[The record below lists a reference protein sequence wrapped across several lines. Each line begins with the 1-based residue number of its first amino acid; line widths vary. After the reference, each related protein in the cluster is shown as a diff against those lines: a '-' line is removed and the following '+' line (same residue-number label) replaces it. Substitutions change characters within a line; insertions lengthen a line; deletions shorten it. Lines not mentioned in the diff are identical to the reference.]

1 MKKQIVIAA
10 ALSACF
16 HLGLLFG
23 FGDGTESN
31 GDNIVAVEDVGLTD
45 ATPPPPPPPA
55 VKGEE
60 ENEEQANEDVL
71 LPEDLLSSG
80 LADSPVSSVAID
92 ALTQVVKPEALRPPR
107 PDSLHV
113 GIPSGAQRNSA
124 AKARES
130 ITFTLK
136 DLDKVPQATYKVAPQ
151 YPFDLRS
158 ANIAGEVVMIL
169 YVDQRGRVV
178 DVDVVSATNPG
189 FINNAVEA
197 ARKWRFEPGM
207 RKGTAVSFKMQ
218 LPIKFNVPR

>member
-1 MKKQIVIAA
+1 MKKQIIIAA

-23 FGDGTESN
+23 FGN
-31 GDNIVAVEDVGLTD
+31 GENSSGENKVVVEDVALD
-45 ATPPPPPPPA
+45 QAPPPPPPV

-60 ENEEQANEDVL
+60 ENDAQVNDDVL

-92 ALTQVVKPEALRPPR
+92 ALTETVKPEALRPPR
-107 PDSLHV
+107 PDSLQV
-113 GIPSGAQRNSA
+113 GIPSGDQRKSA
-124 AKARES
+124 SSAKAAIR
-130 ITFTLK
+130 FTLK
-136 DLDKVPQATYKVAPQ
+136 DLDKIPQAIFKVAPQ
-151 YPFDLRS
+151 YPFDLRT
-158 ANIAGEVVMIL
+158 ANIKGEVIMIL
-169 YVDQRGRVV
+169 YVDQRGHVM
-178 DVDVVSATNPG
+178 DVDLVSATNPG

>member
-1 MKKQIVIAA
+1 MKKQIAIAA

-23 FGDGTESN
+23 FGDGNTASEN
-31 GDNIVAVEDVGLTD
+31 KVIVEDVGLD
-45 ATPPPPPPPA
+45 QNIPPPPPPPA

-60 ENEEQANEDVL
+60 ENDEQANDDVL
-71 LPEDLLSSG
+71 LPDDLLSSG

-113 GIPSGAQRNSA
+113 GIPSGAQRNNGQR
-124 AKARES
+124 ARES

-136 DLDKVPQATYKVAPQ
+136 DLDKVPQAIYKVAPQ

-158 ANIAGEVVMIL
+158 ANIAGEVTMIL

-178 DVDVVSATNPG
+178 DVDVVNSTNPG
-189 FINNAVEA
+189 FVNNAVEA